1 MNHALKIQK
10 FILKIVNNFFKIL
23 EEDKNLEY
31 FSKPINK
38 MEGDDDNT
46 SNNQKQFVINM
57 LQGFSGTIGFI
68 FIFANIIYQL
78 K

>member
-1 MNHALKIQK
+1 LNHALKIQK
-10 FILKIVNNFFKIL
+10 FILKIVNNFLKIL
-23 EEDKNLEY
+23 IEDKNLEY

-38 MEGDDDNT
+38 MEDDDDT